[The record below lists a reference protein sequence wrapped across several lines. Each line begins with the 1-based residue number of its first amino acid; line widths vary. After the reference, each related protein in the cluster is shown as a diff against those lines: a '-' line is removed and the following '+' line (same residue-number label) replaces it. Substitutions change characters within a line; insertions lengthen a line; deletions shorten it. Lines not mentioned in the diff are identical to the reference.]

1 MKLLVRIYGKT
12 YFEEALIDRFYV
24 FEESRWE
31 AVNNKLWYFT
41 SIFICENILS
51 ETMFILIDFNFH

>member
-31 AVNNKLWYFT
+31 AVNNKL
-41 SIFICENILS
+41 
-51 ETMFILIDFNFH
+51 